1 LNRLCF
7 ETKLYFEKIKIEV
20 NSNVS
25 KLLSSYE
32 NKTYGIKIEFI
43 QKIKS
48 KLWEFQNW
56 ETLDNFENLKII
68 LN

>member
-43 QKIKS
+43 QK
-48 KLWEFQNW
+48 N
-56 ETLDNFENLKII
+56 
-68 LN
+68 